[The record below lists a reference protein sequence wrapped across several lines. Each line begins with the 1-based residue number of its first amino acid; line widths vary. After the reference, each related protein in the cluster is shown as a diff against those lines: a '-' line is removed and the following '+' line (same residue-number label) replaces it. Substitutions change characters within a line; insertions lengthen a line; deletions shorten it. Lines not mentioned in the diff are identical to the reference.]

1 MNISQTILEFAIE
14 NNGIV
19 TASKIKE
26 MGITHGNLEYLV
38 KKGKLEKV
46 SRGVY
51 ILPDIWEDEIYN
63 LQNRFKRGI
72 YNLETAL
79 YLYDLT
85 DRTPSHYSMAF
96 PKGYNLKN
104 PKSENILC
112 TQENKEYYARG
123 TSDIKTPCGNIVQA
137 YDMERTLCDLLRK
150 KNTLD
155 IQLVSE
161 AFKRYM
167 NRNDKNIPKLSEYAR
182 HLKVENK
189 LRNYM
194 EVLM

>member
-1 MNISQTILEFAIE
+1 MNISQTIIE
-14 NNGIV
+14 YAYKNNGMIN
-19 TASKIKE
+19 ASDLKE
-26 MGITHGNLEYLV
+26 MGILHGNLDYLV
-38 KKGKLEKV
+38 KKGELEKV

-51 ILPDIWEDEIYN
+51 ILPDIWEDELYN
-63 LQNRFKRGI
+63 LQSRFKRGI

-104 PKSENILC
+104 PKSESIFC
-112 TQENKEYYARG
+112 TQENEVFYAKG
-123 TSDIKTPCGNIVQA
+123 VSSVKTPGGNIVQS
-137 YDMERTLCDLLRK
+137 YDMERTICDLIRK
-150 KNTLD
+150 KNSLD

-161 AFKRYM
+161 SLKRYM
-167 NRNDKNIPKLSEYAR
+167 RRTDKNIPKLSEYSKI
-182 HLKVENK
+182 LKVDNK
-189 LRNYM
+189 LRIYM

>member
-1 MNISQTILEFAIE
+1 MNISQTILEFAMN
-14 NNGIV
+14 NNGTV
-19 TASKIKE
+19 TASNIKE
-26 MGITHGNLEYLV
+26 LGITHGNLDYLV

-85 DRTPSHYSMAF
+85 DRTPLRYSMAF

-104 PKSENILC
+104 PKSENIFC
-112 TQENKEYYARG
+112 TQENKEYYAMG
-123 TSDIKTPCGNIVQA
+123 ISDIKTPGGNIVQA

-167 NRNDKNIPKLSEYAR
+167 KRNDKNIPKLSEYAK